1 MPEHPAA
8 ASPSSNRATSG
19 LEILPLERLDRAVQ
33 HAAVKMEA
41 LQAALAEQLQRADAL
56 ERQAVD
62 LERQLAVAEA
72 RLAVE
77 MMHSAGL
84 AAQASHML
92 ALGIETDLLTPSEWE
107 VDGNGGASKSRLA
120 LVYEKAFD
128 AKGTELGV
136 DDPGRFREP

>member
-8 ASPSSNRATSG
+8 ATPSSNRVTSG
-19 LEILPLERLDRAVQ
+19 LEIFPLDRLERAVQ
-33 HAAVKMEA
+33 HAAAKMEA
-41 LQAALAEQLQRADAL
+41 LQAALAEQLHRADTM

-62 LERQLAVAEA
+62 LERQLAIAEA

-92 ALGIETDLLTPSEWE
+92 ALGIETDVLTPSDLA
-107 VDGNGGASKSRLA
+107 VNGNGGASKSQLA
-120 LVYEKAFD
+120 LVYEEAFD

-136 DDPGRFREP
+136 EDPGRFREP